1 MQDKRT
7 DTEKRLDALCDNFL
21 ELRNKVDAIESK
33 IVLLES
39 QAKSLP
45 KFESDLQNIKDDIF
59 LLKNRRLW

>member
-33 IVLLES
+33 IMLLES
-39 QAKSLP
+39 QVKGLP

-59 LLKNRRLW
+59 LLKNRRF